1 MNIDIKERAIGRW
14 KSILMQ
20 LGMPLKA
27 LSGTHGP
34 CPICDDGVDRFR
46 FDDLEGRGT
55 WICSKCG
62 AGRGMELLL
71 RWKRYDFKTAV
82 EKIEGVIGKSS
93 ISVPKARMD
102 DTKAREQMTAMWTR
116 ARPLDGRD
124 AGSRYLRS
132 RGLDLATYSP
142 ALRVLDDMTC
152 GEEGEERTP
161 CSILFA
167 KYVAPD
173 SQKAILHRTF
183 IKPDG
188 SGKAGVK
195 KQRKMCAGTIPPG
208 GAVRLSP
215 AEATMGIAE
224 GIETALSAEVMF
236 DIPVWAATSSG
247 ALMKWEPPEQARRI
261 IIFGDNDLSFTG
273 QMAAYSL
280 AYKLRD
286 FKLKGDPKRRLEIE
300 VALPL
305 FRDTGLKRDW
315 NDALEAE
322 LRMVA

>member
-1 MNIDIKERAIGRW
+1 MRPDDIKDRAVGRW
-14 KSILMQ
+14 KSIFLQ
-20 LGMPLKA
+20 LGMPTKA
-27 LSGTHGP
+27 LTGAHGP
-34 CPICDDGVDRFR
+34 CPICDDGTDRFR

-62 AGRGMELLL
+62 AGHGMELLM
-71 RWKRYDFKTAV
+71 RWKQYDFKMAV
-82 EKIEGVIGKSS
+82 SKIEGVIGKAT
-93 ISVPKARMD
+93 ISVPGARMD
-102 DTKAREQMTAMWTR
+102 DTKARELMTAMWTR

-124 AGSRYLRS
+124 AASRYLRT
-132 RGLDLATYSP
+132 RRLDLAAYSP

-152 GEEGEERTP
+152 GEAGEERTP
-161 CSILFA
+161 CSLMLA
-167 KYVAPD
+167 KFVAPD
-173 SQKAILHRTF
+173 SLSGILHRTF

-188 SGKAGVK
+188 SGKAAVK
-195 KQRKMCAGTIPPG
+195 KQRKMAAGTIPPG

-236 DIPVWAATSSG
+236 DIPVWAATSSVS
-247 ALMKWEPPEQARRI
+247 LMKWEPPEQAKHVV
-261 IIFGDNDLSFTG
+261 IFGDSDESFTG

-280 AYKLRD
+280 AYKLRNHPHRK
-286 FKLKGDPKRRLEIE
+286 FEIE
-300 VALPL
+300 VSLPT

-315 NDALEAE
+315 NNALEAE